1 MYQQGFR
8 LASAIGHSPI
18 KIQNGREKYNKAA
31 EKAY

>member
-1 MYQQGFR
+1 

-31 EKAY
+31 EKAYDLKADQT